1 MAVWAFGDGDY
12 GKLGAGS
19 STAKYYPQV
28 SNFNIT
34 SWGYSLVLSFTA
46 CLILSVHLFRKLNSC
61 ATREWRKS
69 VVELSSLWC
78 WPVTDMFTPL
88 DRVGYITF
96 SLFESSHIFQFYLAF
111 FLSSFRAPYWP
122 PGLNAEE
129 QIQPPGGPVSGGPV
143 HRRHCRWLWTR
154 ASSVLH
160 WRRLCLGLQQRGT
173 GEPTPSVTHSTHS
186 KISQQFYLLHLCCI
200 GSSLGSDSATQ

>member
-1 MAVWAFGDGDY
+1 MSCGLNHTLVLSLDGMAVWAFGDGDY

-46 CLILSVHLFRKLNSC
+46 CLINRTLFCLFLCSESWTAVQQGNEESLLWSSFLCGVGLWRTCLHLW
-61 ATREWRKS
+61 TR
-69 VVELSSLWC
+69 
-78 WPVTDMFTPL
+78 
-88 DRVGYITF
+88 YITF
-96 SLFESSHIFQFYLAF
+96 NLFESSHIFQFYLAF

-122 PGLNAEE
+122 PRFNAEE
-129 QIQPPGGPVSGGPV
+129 QIQPPGGSISGGPV
-143 HRRHCRWLWTR
+143 HRRHYRWLWTR

-160 WRRLCLGLQQRGT
+160 WRCLCLGLQQRGT
-173 GEPTPSVTHSTHS
+173 GEPTLSVIRSTH
-186 KISQQFYLLHLCCI
+186 
-200 GSSLGSDSATQ
+200 